1 MSTFNPK
8 SVTQLTQ
15 LNVSATY
22 YLRKLLHQNL
32 QNLKSIV
39 AIGASIQADE
49 VSDINAVLNS
59 LYLEDDELAAVVS
72 QLDRAAATHEAMTRQ
87 PSQFQQERSELEEK
101 IFWLLGYKFRSV
113 KRDGPISKGS
123 VLIVKSDRAAAAS
136 MKTSLQEHHYAVTI
150 ASSAEQAMAQLHL
163 NLPDAIVMAMQLPDM
178 TGHQFC
184 KQVKAIDSLAAVPI
198 ILIGT
203 VDSLV
208 EETKAFES
216 GAIDYLVKPFQIQEL
231 TLRLQ
236 ARGQLQEFQKRL
248 TQNNQQLQLEVQ
260 KTRRLEER
268 SRAVFDDAVV
278 GMFQSTEDGRYLQV
292 NRSLAILY
300 RYESPQTLI
309 RQVTDIAKQL
319 YVDPQRRQQFVIH
332 MQRFKSVVA
341 FESQI
346 HCQDGSTIWIAES
359 VRSVVNE
366 SGEFL
371 FYEGTVQDITDRKIL
386 EQRFQAQ
393 YRVTDQLAT
402 ASTLLQG
409 SQTLLREVGELLGW
423 DHGEAWLLRSP
434 MDVLKKVDRWSAK
447 GGTVLNNPP
456 MLTKGEG
463 LPGFVWSQAKPI
475 WIADLQQVP
484 YLTEEERLRYW
495 GFKSVIAIPCYHGD
509 RFVGVV
515 LWLSKKTMELDG
527 DLLAAVQVMGQQLA
541 QFVGRRYAESNL
553 RQSETRLRNK
563 ATELKVALEELK
575 RTQQNLITQEKQ
587 ALFGLLI
594 ADLTRDLAEPMDFVD
609 RHLTEVEDYMY
620 DLIAM
625 LKLYREKTQSIPALR
640 EEVTAADAIDLDFL
654 VQDFPKL
661 ASEIHAGVQMIHS
674 KIESLCQ
681 IATESRTFTEGFT
694 EGNESQF

>member
-1 MSTFNPK
+1 MSISNLK
-8 SVTQLTQ
+8 STTQLS
-15 LNVSATY
+15 VSATY

-39 AIGASIQADE
+39 AMGASIQADE

-87 PSQFQQERSELEEK
+87 PGQFQQERSDLEEK

-113 KRDGPISKGS
+113 QRDGPISKGS
-123 VLIVKSDRAAAAS
+123 VLIVKSDRVAAAL
-136 MKTSLQEHHYAVTI
+136 MKRALQEHHYAVTI

-178 TGHQFC
+178 TGDQFC
-184 KQVKAIDSLAAVPI
+184 KQVKAIESLAAVPI

-203 VDSLV
+203 VDSLS

-248 TQNNQQLQLEVQ
+248 TQNNQQLQLEVE

-292 NRSLAILY
+292 NRSLSMLY
-300 RYESPQTLI
+300 GYESPQTLI

-319 YVDPQRRQQFVIH
+319 YVDPQRRKEFMAY
-332 MQRFKSVVA
+332 MQCFKSVVA

-346 HCQDGSTIWIAES
+346 RCQDGSTIWISES
-359 VRSVVNE
+359 VRSVVSE
-366 SGEFL
+366 SGKFL

-402 ASTLLQG
+402 ASTLFQG
-409 SQTLLREVGELLGW
+409 IQILLREVGELLGW

-434 MDVLKKVDRWSAK
+434 MDVLQKVDRWSAQ
-447 GGTVLNNPP
+447 GAARNNPP

-463 LPGFVWSQAKPI
+463 LPGFVWSQGQPI
-475 WIADLQQVP
+475 WIADLHQIP
-484 YLTEEERLRYW
+484 HLTEEERLRYW

-515 LWLSKKTMELDG
+515 LWLSKKTVELDG
-527 DLLAAVQVMGQQLA
+527 DVLAAVQVMGQQLA

-563 ATELKVALEELK
+563 ATDLKVALEELK
-575 RTQQNLITQEKQ
+575 LTQQTLITQEKQ

-609 RHLTEVEDYMY
+609 QHLTQVEDYIY

-625 LKLYREKTQSIPALR
+625 LKLYRSKIPSDSQLH
-640 EEVTAADAIDLDFL
+640 EEIKAADAIDLDFL

-661 ASEIHAGVQMIHS
+661 ASEIHEGVQMIHS

-681 IATESRTFTEGFT
+681 IVTESRTFTEATKG
-694 EGNESQF
+694 QF